1 MKLFKI
7 ALVGLLIIELICASL
22 FIYDMCSFY
31 ETGEWTLFPFMN
43 LYQYK
48 ERDRYQGYVAACDYV
63 DLLRENKN
71 NLVLSRITNCVMT
84 ASFFCF
90 PIYSILRLWTKRRMG
105 RLYAA
110 LSLIAAMISLAIII
124 FIRAFLEGSNGGIG
138 IYAYIPIESTSF
150 EDAAKYLL
158 IYVALLPLSYVFGKR
173 K

>member
-7 ALVGLLIIELICASL
+7 ALVGLLIIELICTSL

-43 LYQYK
+43 LHQYK
-48 ERDRYQGYVAACDYV
+48 ERDRYQGYVAACDYI

-71 NLVLSRITNCVMT
+71 NLAVSRITNCVMT

-90 PIYSILRLWTKRRMG
+90 PIYSILRLWTKRKIG

-110 LSLIAAMISLAIII
+110 VSLVMAMISVAIIV
-124 FIRAFLEGSNGGIG
+124 FIRVFLDGSSGGFG
-138 IYAYIPIESTSF
+138 SYEYIPIESASF

-158 IYVALLPLSYVFGKR
+158 IYVALLPLAYVFGKR